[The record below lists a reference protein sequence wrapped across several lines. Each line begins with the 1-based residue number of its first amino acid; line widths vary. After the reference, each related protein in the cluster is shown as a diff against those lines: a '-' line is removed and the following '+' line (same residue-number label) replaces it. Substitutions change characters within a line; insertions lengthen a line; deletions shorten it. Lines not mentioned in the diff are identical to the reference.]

1 MKIDLSK
8 ANFNKDECEYMKKE
22 TEILQEKN
30 PNHIPILIMIKS
42 NVLKIDKQKFLV
54 SNNIVF
60 SDFITNTLKKKLI
73 GLHTDDSLDIYTIKL
88 NSESNQKIESTKI
101 NVNSL
106 SIKDIYNEFKDES
119 TNLLIL
125 KVSRTTT
132 YKYVKGSVK
141 YWLGY

>member
-8 ANFNKDECEYMKKE
+8 VNFNKDECEYMKKE

-73 GLHTDDSLDIYTIKL
+73 GLHTDDNLDIYTVKL